1 MIDYTMDMA
10 LSMFDECQNG
20 FELLVVLHAIAN
32 GQPVHPED
40 LRF

>member
-1 MIDYTMDMA
+1 MIDYTMETA
-10 LSMFDECQNG
+10 IYLFEQCNNG
-20 FELLVVLHAIAN
+20 FELLVILQAIAN